1 LIKFERDGRTSKEI
15 FEVTDPVLRVK
26 HLDENRLKVTHVNN
40 LDDAIAR
47 KPATVKDLFTLS
59 NSRPPSDARHSLKY
73 CGL

>member
-1 LIKFERDGRTSKEI
+1 MFEIKG
-15 FEVTDPVLRVK
+15 PVLGVK
-26 HLDENRLKVTHVNN
+26 HLDENHLKVTHVND